1 MIEYI
6 REIDTTKWGEEQKNN
21 IKEYKG
27 KPGVWILLGKEHT
40 DAPLVCL
47 QVGATKYIGE
57 EIERDIFFLNQSK
70 EPEKEDNDYVN
81 QFGEHM
87 FSYKICPGRAQVLYW
102 DISKKYTDLIFI
114 CVAHGDELENKELRK
129 DIEKYVAY
137 RTLSRYWVNGG
148 QYKGD
153 KSEEEIKSI
162 KESCKKEC
170 AGLFEKIKRNYK
182 GADMLNEFLNNLIEG
197 KIEVADC

>member
-1 MIEYI
+1 
-6 REIDTTKWGEEQKNN
+6 
-21 IKEYKG
+21 
-27 KPGVWILLGKEHT
+27 
-40 DAPLVCL
+40 
-47 QVGATKYIGE
+47 
-57 EIERDIFFLNQSK
+57 
-70 EPEKEDNDYVN
+70 
-81 QFGEHM
+81 M
-87 FSYKICPGRAQVLYW
+87 FSYNICPGRAQELYW
-102 DISKKYTDLIFI
+102 DISKKYTDLIFV
-114 CVAHGDELENKELRK
+114 CVAHGDGLENKELRK

-170 AGLFEKIKRNYK
+170 EGLFEKIKRNYK

>member
-6 REIDTTKWGEEQKNN
+6 RAIDTTKWGEEQKNN

-57 EIERDIFFLNQSK
+57 EIERDICLLKQGSK
-70 EPEKEDNDYVN
+70 PVEEKRRYVN
-81 QFGEHM
+81 QFGEYM
-87 FSYKICPGRAQVLYW
+87 FSYDICPSRAQELYW

-170 AGLFEKIKRNYK
+170 AELFEKIKRNYK
-182 GADMLNEFLNNLIEG
+182 GADMLNEFLNNLIKG